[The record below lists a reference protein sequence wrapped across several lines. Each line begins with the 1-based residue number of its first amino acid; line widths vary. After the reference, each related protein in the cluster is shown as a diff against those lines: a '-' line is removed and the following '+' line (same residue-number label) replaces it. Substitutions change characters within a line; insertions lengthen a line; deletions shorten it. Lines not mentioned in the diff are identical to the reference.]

1 MKLGNF
7 FYMSGMK
14 VLDYLIK
21 WDYISIKE
29 GGKSDISTHLPTL
42 ERKNVTKHELIKLLD
57 STFHD
62 VEFDIFE
69 DIEGLLRVNFV
80 IDEEE
85 DDE

>member
-1 MKLGNF
+1 ML
-7 FYMSGMK
+7 
-14 VLDYLIK
+14 VLYV
-21 WDYISIKE
+21 
-29 GGKSDISTHLPTL
+29 HLLYL
-42 ERKNVTKHELIKLLD
+42 ERNNMRKHELIKLLD